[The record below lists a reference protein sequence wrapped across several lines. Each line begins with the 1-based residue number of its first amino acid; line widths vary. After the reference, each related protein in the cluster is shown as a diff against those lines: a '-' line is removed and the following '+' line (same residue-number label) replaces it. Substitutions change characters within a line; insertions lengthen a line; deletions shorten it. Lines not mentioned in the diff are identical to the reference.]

1 MAPTGHGTDVLALRH
16 YLSVVRRGWWII
28 ALTAILST
36 AAGVLLSFRQ
46 DTSYRASA
54 AVFLGTTNPAF
65 LFSGIPQPSSS
76 PDRHL
81 QNEATIARLPAV
93 ADLAVEI
100 AGIPGYTAGRLFGSS
115 SVTPA
120 SGTDLLLFSV
130 TDARATVAERA
141 ATSYAQA
148 YTKYKQQVDTSAIVR
163 ARERY
168 DQQIAELESAGD
180 RNSARYVELVTQ
192 ADRLRTLEVLLQG
205 SNQLTIRPALGAVR
219 SGPEPTRNGVLGF
232 VFGLLLGTGL
242 AFLRDAVNTRIRS
255 VGEVEDRLGL
265 SLLGRIPEPSRSLR
279 RKDRLVMLE
288 SPRSAEAEAFRIL
301 AANVELVNLD
311 RDART
316 IVVTSPLGGEGKSTT
331 VANLAIAFARAGRR
345 VVLVDLDLRRSS
357 LDRFFADDDP
367 AIGAPGLT
375 HVLLGRATLV
385 EALLP
390 VPIDDSELGFE
401 PSSNG
406 RPVLLEVLRTGP
418 PMPNP
423 AEFVVSHA
431 LEDILAQ
438 LVERADLVLI
448 DAAPLL
454 LVSDTVAL
462 SSRVDALI
470 VVVRPATTRRPVLGE
485 LRRVLDSARA
495 VKLGF
500 VLTGV
505 TGDEGFGD
513 GYGPS
518 SDQRK
523 PVPTALGRRT
533 IS

>member
-1 MAPTGHGTDVLALRH
+1 MAPAGHGTDVLALRH

-28 ALTAILST
+28 ALTTILST

-46 DTSYRASA
+46 DTTYRASA
-54 AVFLGTTNPAF
+54 AVFIGSANPAF
-65 LFSGIPQPSSS
+65 LFSGIPQPTTS

-81 QNEATIARLPAV
+81 QNQASIARLPAV

-100 AGIPGYTAGRLFGSS
+100 ANIPGYTAGRLLGRS
-115 SVTPA
+115 SVIPA
-120 SGTDLLLFSV
+120 SGTDILGFTV
-130 TDARATVAERA
+130 TDRNARVAERA

-148 YTKYKQQVDTSAIVR
+148 YSRYKQEVDTSAI
-163 ARERY
+163 ERTRDRY
-168 DQQIAELESAGD
+168 EQQIAELEAAGEGGTI
-180 RNSARYVELVTQ
+180 RYEELVSQ
-192 ADRLRTLEVLLQG
+192 AERLRTLELLQG
-205 SNQLTIRPALGAVR
+205 SNQLTIRPAVGAVR

-255 VGEVEDRLGL
+255 VGEVEERLGL

-288 SPRSAEAEAFRIL
+288 SPRSPEAEAFRIL

-331 VANLAIAFARAGRR
+331 VANLAVAFARAGRR
-345 VVLVDLDLRRSS
+345 VVLVDLDLRRSA
-357 LDRFFADDDP
+357 LDRFFAHDDP
-367 AIGAPGLT
+367 EIGAPGLT
-375 HVLLGRATLV
+375 HVVLGRATLE

-390 VPIDDSELGFE
+390 VPIDGVEVGFE
-401 PSSNG
+401 PSTNG
-406 RPVLLEVLRTGP
+406 RPVLLEVLRSGP

-423 AEFVVSHA
+423 AEFVASRG
-431 LEDILAQ
+431 LEDILAD
-438 LVERADLVLI
+438 LAERADIVLI

-470 VVVRPATTRRPVLGE
+470 VVVRPSTTRRPVLAE
-485 LRRVLDSARA
+485 LKRVLDSARA

-505 TGDEGFGD
+505 TGDEGFGY
-513 GYGPS
+513 GYGHP
-518 SDQRK
+518 SDQRR
-523 PVPTALGRRT
+523 PVPSAVERRT
-533 IS
+533 VS